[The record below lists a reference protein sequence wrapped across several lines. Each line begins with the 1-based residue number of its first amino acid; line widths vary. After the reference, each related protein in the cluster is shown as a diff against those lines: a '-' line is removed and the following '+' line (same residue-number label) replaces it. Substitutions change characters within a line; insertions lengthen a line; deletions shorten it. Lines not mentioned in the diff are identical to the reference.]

1 MVSQACAIIKRT
13 TDLFRSHQSAHKP
26 SASRKAASHTLRRA
40 PRRPSTSSK
49 PSRVC
54 ARLHYSRIQFINA
67 PQSSH
72 DKHSH
77 RKTWATS
84 ATTSP
89 RPSPSILR
97 ATRADARASVCH
109 HATNVVASDCCP
121 VRPHSI
127 SYWSSHGV
135 WCGLFHPAEIRHSA
149 CILSSTG
156 ASFIVA
162 YLI

>member
-13 TDLFRSHQSAHKP
+13 TDPFRSHQSAHKP

-97 ATRADARASVCH
+97 ATIADAHASVCRLAASVI
-109 HATNVVASDCCP
+109 ATEGHLVICACCFLWRRMVFGLMQNIILP
-121 VRPHSI
+121 VFYHLQVLLP
-127 SYWSSHGV
+127 
-135 WCGLFHPAEIRHSA
+135 GLRS
-149 CILSSTG
+149 CL
-156 ASFIVA
+156 
-162 YLI
+162 